1 VGGFSTKIH
10 LAVDALGNAVRFI
23 LSGGEQSDHRQADNL
38 IENLSFDCLIAD
50 KGYDSEPFVE
60 RVERRGI
67 KVVIPARRYNGRT
80 GRKYDRHLYRERHL
94 VECFIGKIK
103 QWRRIFTRFEK
114 LSKNYL
120 SFIHLV
126 SSLIWLR

>member
-1 VGGFSTKIH
+1 M
-10 LAVDALGNAVRFI
+10 RFV

-50 KGYDSEPFVE
+50 KGYDSAPFVE
-60 RVERRGI
+60 RVRERGI

-126 SSLIWLR
+126 SALIWLR

>member
-1 VGGFSTKIH
+1 MGGFSTKIH

-23 LSGGEQSDHRQADNL
+23 LTGGQQSDHRQADNL
-38 IENLSFDCLIAD
+38 IEDIVFDCLIAD
-50 KGYDSEPFVE
+50 KGYDSEQFVQ
-60 RVERRGI
+60 RVRQTGR
-67 KVVIPARRYNGRT
+67 KVVIPKRRYGGRT

-94 VECFIGKIK
+94 IECFIGKIK
-103 QWRRIFTRFEK
+103 HYRRIFTRFEK

>member
-1 VGGFSTKIH
+1 MGGFSTKIH

-23 LSGGEQSDHRQADNL
+23 LSGGEMSDHRQADNL
-38 IENLSFDCLIAD
+38 IENLIFDCLIAD

-60 RVERRGI
+60 RVRRRGI
-67 KVVIPARRYNGRT
+67 KTVIPARCYGGRSR
-80 GRKYDRHLYRERHL
+80 RKYDRHLYRERHL
-94 VECFIGKIK
+94 VECFINKIK
-103 QWRRIFTRFEK
+103 HYRRIFTRFEK

>member
-1 VGGFSTKIH
+1 M
-10 LAVDALGNAVRFI
+10 GNAVRFI
-23 LSGGEQSDHRQADNL
+23 LSEGEMSDHRQAENL
-38 IENLSFDCLIAD
+38 IRGFVFDSLIAD
-50 KGYDSEPFVE
+50 KGYDSAAFIEE
-60 RVERRGI
+60 IRRSGK
-67 KVVIPARRYNGRT
+67 KVVIPARRYAGKQV
-80 GRKYDRHLYRERHL
+80 RKYDWHLYRERHL
-94 VECFIGKIK
+94 IECFINKIK

>member
-1 VGGFSTKIH
+1 MGGFSTKIH

-23 LSGGEQSDHRQADNL
+23 LTGGEQSDHREADNL
-38 IENLSFDCLIAD
+38 IDGIVFDCLIAD
-50 KGYDSEPFVE
+50 KGYDSEPFVQSL
-60 RVERRGI
+60 RRMGR
-67 KVVIPARRYNGRT
+67 KVVIPKRRYNGRT

-94 VECFIGKIK
+94 IECFIGKIK
-103 QWRRIFTRFEK
+103 HYRRIFTRFEK

-120 SFIHLV
+120 SLIHLV

>member
-1 VGGFSTKIH
+1 MGGFSTKIH

-23 LSGGEQSDHRQADNL
+23 LSGGEQSDHRQANNL
-38 IENLSFDCLIAD
+38 IEGIAFDCLIAD
-50 KGYDSEPFVE
+50 KGYDSEAFVQ
-60 RVERRGI
+60 RLRRAGR
-67 KVVIPARRYNGRT
+67 KVVIPSRRYSRQT

-94 VECFIGKIK
+94 IECFINKIK
-103 QWRRIFTRFEK
+103 HYRRIFIRFEK

-120 SFIHLV
+120 SFVHLV

>member
-1 VGGFSTKIH
+1 MGGFGTKIH

-23 LSGGEQSDHRQADNL
+23 LSGGNQSDHRQADSL
-38 IENLSFDCLIAD
+38 IENLKFDCLIAD
-50 KGYDSEPFVE
+50 KGYDSAVFIE
-60 RVERRGI
+60 RVRQRRI
-67 KVVIPARRYNGRT
+67 KVVIPARQYADKQV
-80 GRKYDRHLYRERHL
+80 RKYDRYLYRERHL
-94 VECFIGKIK
+94 IECFINKIK
-103 QWRRIFTRFEK
+103 QYRRVFTRFEK